1 MTLRKT
7 YMKLALAIL
16 FEIFATTMLVLSEG
30 FTRILPSIL
39 SIIGYGFAIIS

>member
-30 FTRILPSIL
+30 FDSHL
-39 SIIGYGFAIIS
+39 SFDFYP